1 MAGFVPFPRVGR
13 PSGAPIHP
21 WSRPMFDV
29 LTENWWVM
37 VGRGAAAVLLGALA
51 LLIPGL
57 TLGLLVALIAA
68 YLGLDGT
75 LTALLGA
82 QLRRHDGHGRA
93 MIAEGGVGVAT
104 GVVAV
109 LWSDIT
115 AFVLLLLLAIWAL
128 ATGIVELVLARRLRR
143 AVEGEWLL
151 GAAGAI
157 ALAFGVLLLVFPA
170 AGAAGVV
177 WWVGC
182 FAIAFGAAHV
192 GLGVRL
198 RGATK
203 AGGGMLTA

>member
-1 MAGFVPFPRVGR
+1 
-13 PSGAPIHP
+13 
-21 WSRPMFDV
+21 MFDV
-29 LTENWWVM
+29 LMENWWVM
-37 VGRGAAAVLLGALA
+37 AARGAAAVLLGVLA

-57 TLGLLVALIAA
+57 TLGLLVALVAA
-68 YLGLDGT
+68 YLAVDGT
-75 LTALLGA
+75 LAALVGA

-93 MIAEGGVGVAT
+93 MIAEGGVGIAT

-128 ATGIVELVLARRLRR
+128 TTGIVELVCALRLRR

-157 ALAFGVLLLVFPA
+157 ALVFGTLLLLFPG

-182 FAIAFGAAHV
+182 FAIVFGAAHV
-192 GLGVRL
+192 ALGLRL

-203 AGGGMLTA
+203 TNGGVLAA

>member
-1 MAGFVPFPRVGR
+1 
-13 PSGAPIHP
+13 
-21 WSRPMFDV
+21 MFDV
-29 LTENWWVM
+29 LTESWWVM
-37 VGRGAAAVLLGALA
+37 VGRGVAAVLLGALA
-51 LLIPGL
+51 LLVSGL
-57 TLGLLVALIAA
+57 TLGLLVALVAA
-68 YLGLDGT
+68 YLAVDGT

-93 MIAEGGVGVAT
+93 MIAEGGVGIAT

-115 AFVLLLLLAIWAL
+115 AFVLLLLLAVWAL
-128 ATGIVELVLARRLRR
+128 TTGIVELVLALRLRR

-170 AGAAGVV
+170 AGAASVV

-182 FAIAFGAAHV
+182 FAILFGAAHV
-192 GLGVRL
+192 ALGVRL
-198 RGATK
+198 RGAAK
-203 AGGGMLTA
+203 SGGGMLAA

>member
-1 MAGFVPFPRVGR
+1 MRR
-13 PSGAPIHP
+13 PHSP
-21 WSRPMFDV
+21 V
-29 LTENWWVM
+29 V
-37 VGRGAAAVLLGALA
+37 
-51 LLIPGL
+51 
-57 TLGLLVALIAA
+57 AA
-68 YLGLDGT
+68 YLAVDGT

-93 MIAEGGVGVAT
+93 MIAEGGIGAAT

-128 ATGIVELVLARRLRR
+128 TTGLVELVLAFRLRR

-170 AGAAGVV
+170 AGAASVV

-182 FAIAFGAAHV
+182 FAILFGVAHV
-192 GLGVRL
+192 ALGVRL
-198 RGATK
+198 RGAAK
-203 AGGGMLTA
+203 SGGGMLEA